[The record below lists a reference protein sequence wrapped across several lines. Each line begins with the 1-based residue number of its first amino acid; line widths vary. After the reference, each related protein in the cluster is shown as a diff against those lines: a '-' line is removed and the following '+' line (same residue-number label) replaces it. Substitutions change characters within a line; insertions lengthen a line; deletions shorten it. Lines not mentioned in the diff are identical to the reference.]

1 MTVRLRPTAGPRRR
15 RGADSEDRFQFWVTI
30 GFIVLIVA
38 VGLVLVAAIGIGY
51 YNSHF
56 KPIANVGETS
66 VTRDQWAD
74 RIRLEQFRLGFQ
86 ERRLR
91 SMINGGQIDPE
102 LGQTLLA
109 DIQAKQ
115 ATQTVASQSAN
126 DLVDLLYKQRLA
138 GEAGLTVSD
147 ADIQAQMT
155 KEAST
160 PEQRHVLAIVIEP
173 VPAVEGADPT
183 TEDKQ
188 KAYDNATKAVAAL
201 AAGTPFEQVAQQ
213 YNTGAAKD
221 SGGDLG
227 FLTSDDPTDTTWVDA
242 LFRLP
247 VDGTTPLIKGED
259 EAYRIGRVT
268 EIKPGAEDPSYR
280 QDAVEAV
287 GDGNYREQVRL
298 EALAAKLSDKVVAD
312 ALATTS
318 DQVRLA
324 EIFVAINGSDP
335 SKDVQVHAS
344 HILYSP
350 KDDPQNLASLAPEDP
365 AWEAAKQQAQK
376 AADDLRAI
384 ADAAQRQTRFQE
396 VAKTESDD
404 KTSGAAGGEL
414 GTFTREAMVEDFAT
428 PLFDNADLKPG
439 DIVGPVKSQF
449 GYHVILFQ
457 ERIPAANDRLK
468 VVRDALAAS
477 GADFAAIARDNS
489 DGEQALQ
496 GGELGWRTAAQLP
509 DDVAHAA
516 FSAAVGAT
524 TAPVQLD
531 EGFYIEKVE
540 EKASR
545 PPDGQQAATIA
556 ATAFDGWYTTKKAD
570 AVKAKLIVTD
580 ESIFSA
586 G

>member
-1 MTVRLRPTAGPRRR
+1 
-15 RGADSEDRFQFWVTI
+15 VTI